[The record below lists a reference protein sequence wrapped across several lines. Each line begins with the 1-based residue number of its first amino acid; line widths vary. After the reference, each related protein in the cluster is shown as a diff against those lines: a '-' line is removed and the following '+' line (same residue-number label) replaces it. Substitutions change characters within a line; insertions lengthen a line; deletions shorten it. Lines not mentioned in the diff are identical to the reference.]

1 MLGKKNFQKVAK
13 FVIRQQVSRI
23 GNQFL
28 SHVEIGAQE
37 AAYLI
42 LQKHLRQSIIDVV
55 FIDKNLAD
63 QRTVL
68 LKSFIVLKELPSST
82 NVESDN
88 ILKRFIR
95 RPRKVIQYCYA
106 DFVSWFDTSFEKCK
120 K

>member
-1 MLGKKNFQKVAK
+1 MMKKKMLGKKNFQKVAK

-42 LQKHLRQSIIDVV
+42 LQKHLRQSIIDV

-68 LKSFIVLKELPSST
+68 LKSFIV
-82 NVESDN
+82 
-88 ILKRFIR
+88 
-95 RPRKVIQYCYA
+95 
-106 DFVSWFDTSFEKCK
+106 
-120 K
+120 